1 PVAAREATPRAATSR
16 AAASP
21 GTYRGRVVPAQAAKR
36 AAGIRHATRTHHTL
50 GLGHRVGPTS
60 PRALR
65 TASRTGRLATNSPL
79 IATPSPVSVGA
90 FDGLNQ
96 TDALGAEPPDPWIA
110 ASSTHLLQSVNEAIR
125 ITSRSGT
132 LIQTIPTWA
141 FFALDPSEFDSDP
154 RIVYDAAHA
163 RWVGVLLSYQGD
175 LSANFLNVAVSESSD
190 PSGAWDVYAYYYSD
204 LAGDPTLPDYPGL
217 ASSSDKVVL
226 TANEFDTSES
236 FVGSSILVLRWSDL
250 MTPSAPGFAV
260 QPALW
265 TTADPAVFTIRP
277 AQVLSASPDV
287 HLIAEDASGGPSNGD
302 VLYGKLTGTAPATP
316 AWADLTTGTLGVSA
330 FTTPPAPR
338 QPDAPATITTA
349 VDERPTDAVW
359 RANHLYF
366 VSTYKQSYDDGAT
379 FNDGARVTELI
390 TSTVPMSK
398 PQDVVF
404 GANGVDAFMPGIG
417 VSTAGTPFVVYSQ
430 SSPTQYIST
439 RAAAFA
445 GGVWSSPITLATA
458 TNAYNGTR
466 WGDYVGVTSDPAG
479 SGAVFQADQYPAADG
494 TWATRVSRLVL
505 DTTPPTITTPI
516 QSLIINT
523 TLSQTVPVRITWSAS
538 DAGSGISKSRV
549 EANQFSTSFRP
560 WTTTGGT
567 GVTRNE
573 WWKIFDDTTPT
584 SYQYRVTAYDAAGN
598 SSTPAS
604 SSRLTPNV
612 YDQTNS
618 VTYSGTWH
626 TSSSTVYAGGSVR
639 YSSTA
644 GSSATFLFS
653 GRSVGFVTY
662 KSSTRG
668 KVNVYLDNVL
678 KTTLTLTSAT
688 AKARVLAYTTS
699 FPTTGTHRVKLVVSS
714 GRVDIDAFVVLK

>member
-1 PVAAREATPRAATSR
+1 MDRRREPQLMPAISTRLARSALVTASVLAIAISAAPVAAREATPRAATSR

-36 AAGIRHATRTHHTL
+36 AAGIRHATRSHHTL

-110 ASSTHLLQSVNEAIR
+110 ASSTHLVQSVNEAIR

-204 LAGDPTLPDYPGL
+204 SAGDPTLPDYPGL
-217 ASSSDKVVL
+217 ASSTDKVVL

-250 MTPSAPGFAV
+250 LTPSAPGFAAT
-260 QPALW
+260 PSLW
-265 TTADPAVFTIRP
+265 TAANPAVFTIRP

-287 HLIAEDASGGPSNGD
+287 HLIAEGASGH

-316 AWADLTTGTLGVSA
+316 AWTDLTAGTLAVA
-330 FTTPPAPR
+330 ALTTPPAPR

-359 RANHLYF
+359 RAGHLYF
-366 VSTYKQSYDDGAT
+366 VSTYNQSFDAGAT
-379 FNDGARVTELI
+379 LNDAAPVTEI
-390 TSTVPMSK
+390 VTSAGPPTSK
-398 PQDVVF
+398 VQDVVF

-445 GGVWSSPITLATA
+445 GGVW
-458 TNAYNGTR
+458 
-466 WGDYVGVTSDPAG
+466 
-479 SGAVFQADQYPAADG
+479 
-494 TWATRVSRLVL
+494 
-505 DTTPPTITTPI
+505 
-516 QSLIINT
+516 
-523 TLSQTVPVRITWSAS
+523 
-538 DAGSGISKSRV
+538 
-549 EANQFSTSFRP
+549 
-560 WTTTGGT
+560 
-567 GVTRNE
+567 
-573 WWKIFDDTTPT
+573 
-584 SYQYRVTAYDAAGN
+584 
-598 SSTPAS
+598 
-604 SSRLTPNV
+604 
-612 YDQTNS
+612 
-618 VTYSGTWH
+618 
-626 TSSSTVYAGGSVR
+626 
-639 YSSTA
+639 
-644 GSSATFLFS
+644 
-653 GRSVGFVTY
+653 
-662 KSSTRG
+662 
-668 KVNVYLDNVL
+668 
-678 KTTLTLTSAT
+678 
-688 AKARVLAYTTS
+688 
-699 FPTTGTHRVKLVVSS
+699 
-714 GRVDIDAFVVLK
+714 